1 MDNINVY
8 LKTSESNFWYEHGV
22 ELGAAIVTLVAFL
35 FTFWN
40 INRTNKRQE
49 LEEQKKN
56 NKTLKMIDLV
66 SQEQSAKLKEINK
79 KINKKI
85 ESEPKLDTNGNYF
98 LTVEEPYTKEIET
111 QIKES
116 VNLNDIAKYVN
127 KDELSSILIN
137 YQKEVTDIMVSQH
150 TNLNLEALDKV
161 TTKLENIENTLKK
174 IDEIKSYIY
183 VCNAIRKMERKNIQ
197 VEFQKYNDLNKLIE
211 NSSRKLIYDIY
222 E

>member
-66 SQEQSAKLKEINK
+66 TQEQSAKLKEINK